1 MKNRTLHFACIS
13 VLFWMSHSSNAAP
26 PEINTNTIEK
36 SQSKPNSNVSVRV
49 KVLNQLLQEQWEYT
63 LKNSPETATVLGDLR
78 YNNRWTELSKNQIEK
93 DKKSTQNFLKRFEAI
108 DSTGFSVTDQLNKD
122 LMIYQLKE
130 TLKNYDLKLYEMPFN
145 QMWGLHLQFPGFISS
160 IPFDNA
166 KQYQDYIS
174 RLKQIP
180 LILDQGIQLAKQ
192 GQKDGL
198 MPPKYLIEKVAKQI
212 NSIAAPAGADSVFA
226 SPLKQFPKNI
236 SKAEQERLSREIL
249 QTIDQNVRPAYQKLG
264 TFIQKDYLPYGRQ
277 HEGIWSL
284 PNGDELYRFYVE
296 NNTTTSESPENIHQL
311 GLKEVARIEAEML
324 KIAKAQGFN
333 DLKSFQQ
340 SLKTNPAVFPKSRE
354 EILEIYRGYIAQ
366 MQPELPKLFGL
377 LPKNK
382 VEVLPV
388 EQYREKEAAGAEYH
402 QGTPDGSRPGQVYV
416 NTGDF
421 SERSKISMEATAY
434 HEAIPGHHMQ
444 IDIAQNLP
452 NLPMFRK
459 QPNHTAYIEGWALYA
474 EQLGKDVGFYKDPL
488 SDYGRLSSELFRACR
503 LVVDTGVHYKK
514 WTRQQMI
521 DFMRE
526 HSALDEPDIQAEA
539 DRYIA
544 IPAQALAY
552 KMGQLKILEL
562 RELAKQELGDRFDI
576 KAFHDMILN
585 EGKLPLNILNARIK
599 NWIKEQKAKE
609 KKKNQNLG
617 QVLVGPDLKT
627 NRKQNI
633 IIKNIFYFRTLKWKN
648 L

>member
-1 MKNRTLHFACIS
+1 MKNRTLHLACIS
-13 VLFWMSHSSNAAP
+13 VLFWMSHSSDAAT
-26 PEINTNTIEK
+26 PETNTNTIEK
-36 SQSKPNSNVSVRV
+36 SQSKQNSNVSVRV
-49 KVLNQLLQEQWEYT
+49 KALNQLLQEQWEYT
-63 LKNSPETATVLGDLR
+63 LKNNPETATVLGDLR

-93 DKKSTQNFLKRFEAI
+93 DKKSTQNFLNHFEAI
-108 DSTGFSVTDQLNKD
+108 DSTGFSATDQLNKD

-130 TLKNYDLKLYEMPFN
+130 TLKSYDLKLYEMPFN

-166 KQYQDYIS
+166 KQYQDYIA

-180 LILDQGIQLAKQ
+180 LILDQGTQLAKQ

-212 NSIAAPAGADSVFA
+212 NSIATPAGKGSVFA
-226 SPLKQFPKNI
+226 SPLKQFPNNI
-236 SKAEQERLSREIL
+236 SKPEQERLSREML
-249 QTIDQNVRPAYQKLG
+249 QAIDQNVRPAYQKLG
-264 TFIQKDYLPYGRQ
+264 AFIQKEYLPYGRQ

-324 KIAKAQGFN
+324 KIAKAQGFS

-526 HSALDEPDIQAEA
+526 HSALDEPDIQAET

-562 RELAKQELGDRFDI
+562 RELAKHELGDRFDI

-585 EGKLPLNILNARIK
+585 AGTLPLNILDARIK
-599 NWIKEQKAKE
+599 NWIKEKKAAA
-609 KKKNQNLG
+609 
-617 QVLVGPDLKT
+617 
-627 NRKQNI
+627 
-633 IIKNIFYFRTLKWKN
+633 
-648 L
+648 

>member
-13 VLFWMSHSSNAAP
+13 VLFCLSHSSNAAT

-36 SQSKPNSNVSVRV
+36 SQSKQKSDVSVRV
-49 KVLNQLLQEQWEYT
+49 KALNQLLQEQWEYT
-63 LKNSPETATVLGDLR
+63 LKNNPETATTLGDLR
-78 YNNRWTELSKNQIEK
+78 YNDRWTEFSKNQIEK
-93 DKKSTQNFLKRFEAI
+93 DKKTTQNFLKRFEAI
-108 DSTGFSVTDQLNKD
+108 DSTGFSATDQLNKD

-180 LILDQGIQLAKQ
+180 LILEQGIQLAKQ

-212 NSIAAPAGADSVFA
+212 TSIAMPAGKDSVFA

-249 QTIDQNVRPAYQKLG
+249 QAIDQNVRPAYQKLG

-526 HSALDEPDIQAEA
+526 HSALDEPDIQAET

-562 RELAKQELGDRFDI
+562 RELAKHELGDRFDI
-576 KAFHDMILN
+576 KAFHDMVLN
-585 EGKLPLNILNARIK
+585 AGTLPLNILDARIK
-599 NWIKEQKAKE
+599 NWIKEQKAAA
-609 KKKNQNLG
+609 
-617 QVLVGPDLKT
+617 
-627 NRKQNI
+627 
-633 IIKNIFYFRTLKWKN
+633 
-648 L
+648 

>member
-13 VLFWMSHSSNAAP
+13 VLFWMSHSSNAAT
-26 PEINTNTIEK
+26 PEININAIEK
-36 SQSKPNSNVSVRV
+36 SQSKQNSNVSVRV
-49 KVLNQLLQEQWEYT
+49 KALNQLLQEQWEYT
-63 LKNSPETATVLGDLR
+63 LKNNPETATVLGDLR

-93 DKKSTQNFLKRFEAI
+93 DKKSTQDFLKRFEVI
-108 DSTGFSVTDQLNKD
+108 DSTGFSATDKLNKD

-130 TLKNYDLKLYEMPFN
+130 SLKSYDLKLYEMPFN

-160 IPFDNA
+160 IPFNNA

-180 LILDQGIQLAKQ
+180 LILDQGTQLAKQ

-212 NSIAAPAGADSVFA
+212 NSIATPVGKDSVFA
-226 SPLKQFPKNI
+226 SPLKQFPNNI
-236 SKAEQERLSREIL
+236 SKAEQERLSREML
-249 QTIDQNVRPAYQKLG
+249 QAIDQYVRPAYQKLG

-296 NNTTTSESPENIHQL
+296 NNTTTLESPENIHQL

-324 KIAKAQGFN
+324 KIAKAQGFS

-354 EILEIYRGYIAQ
+354 EILEIYHGYIAQ

-388 EQYREKEAAGAEYH
+388 EEYREKEAAGAEYH

-521 DFMRE
+521 DFMRD

-562 RELAKQELGDRFDI
+562 RELAKHELGDRFDI

-585 EGKLPLNILNARIK
+585 AGTLPLNILDARIK
-599 NWIKEQKAKE
+599 NWIKEQKAAA
-609 KKKNQNLG
+609 
-617 QVLVGPDLKT
+617 
-627 NRKQNI
+627 
-633 IIKNIFYFRTLKWKN
+633 
-648 L
+648 

>member
-13 VLFWMSHSSNAAP
+13 ALFWMSHSADAAT

-36 SQSKPNSNVSVRV
+36 SQSKQNSDVSVRV
-49 KVLNQLLQEQWEYT
+49 KALNQLLQEQWEYT
-63 LKNSPETATVLGDLR
+63 LKNNPETATALGDLR
-78 YNNRWTELSKNQIEK
+78 YNDRWTEVSKNQIEK

-108 DSTGFSVTDQLNKD
+108 DSTGFSATDQLNKD

-145 QMWGLHLQFPGFISS
+145 QMWGLHLQFPGFISA
-160 IPFDNA
+160 IPFNNA
-166 KQYQDYIS
+166 KEYQDYIA

-198 MPPKYLIEKVAKQI
+198 MPPKYLLEKVVKQVD
-212 NSIAAPAGADSVFA
+212 SIATPAGKDSVFA
-226 SPLKQFPKNI
+226 SPLKQFPNNI

-249 QTIDQNVRPAYQKLG
+249 QAIDQNVRPAYQKLG
-264 TFIQKDYLPYGRQ
+264 AFIQKDYLPYGRQ

-284 PNGDELYRFYVE
+284 PKGDELYRFYVE
-296 NNTTTSESPENIHQL
+296 NNTTTSESPETIHQL

-526 HSALDEPDIQAEA
+526 HSALDEPDIQAET

-562 RELAKQELGDRFDI
+562 RELAKHELGDRFDI

-585 EGKLPLNILNARIK
+585 AGTLPLNILDARIK
-599 NWIKEQKAKE
+599 NWIKEQKAAA
-609 KKKNQNLG
+609 
-617 QVLVGPDLKT
+617 
-627 NRKQNI
+627 
-633 IIKNIFYFRTLKWKN
+633 
-648 L
+648 

>member
-1 MKNRTLHFACIS
+1 
-13 VLFWMSHSSNAAP
+13 WMSHSSNAAT

-36 SQSKPNSNVSVRV
+36 SQSKQKSDVSVRV
-49 KVLNQLLQEQWEYT
+49 KALNQLLQEQWEYT
-63 LKNSPETATVLGDLR
+63 LKNNPETATTLGDLR
-78 YNNRWTELSKNQIEK
+78 YNDRWTEFSKNQIEK
-93 DKKSTQNFLKRFEAI
+93 DKKTTQNFLKRFEAI
-108 DSTGFSVTDQLNKD
+108 DSTGFSATDQLNKD

-160 IPFDNA
+160 IPFNNA
-166 KQYQDYIS
+166 KQYQDYIA

-180 LILDQGIQLAKQ
+180 LILEQGIQLAKQ

-212 NSIAAPAGADSVFA
+212 NSIASPAGKDSVYA

-249 QTIDQNVRPAYQKLG
+249 QAIDQNVRPAYQKLG
-264 TFIQKDYLPYGRQ
+264 TFIQKDYLPHGRQ

-340 SLKTNPAVFPKSRE
+340 SLKTNPAVFAKSRE

-526 HSALDEPDIQAEA
+526 HSALDEPDIQAET

-562 RELAKQELGDRFDI
+562 RELAKHELGDRFDI
-576 KAFHDMILN
+576 KAFHDMVLN
-585 EGKLPLNILNARIK
+585 AGTLPLNILDARIK
-599 NWIKEQKAKE
+599 NWIKEQKAAA
-609 KKKNQNLG
+609 
-617 QVLVGPDLKT
+617 
-627 NRKQNI
+627 
-633 IIKNIFYFRTLKWKN
+633 
-648 L
+648 

>member
-78 YNNRWTELSKNQIEK
+78 YNDRWTELSKNQIEK
-93 DKKSTQNFLKRFEAI
+93 DKKTTQNFLKRFEAI
-108 DSTGFSVTDQLNKD
+108 DSTGFSATDQLNKD

-130 TLKNYDLKLYEMPFN
+130 TLKSYDLKLYEMPFN

-180 LILDQGIQLAKQ
+180 LILEQGIQLAKQ

-212 NSIAAPAGADSVFA
+212 NSITTPAGRDSVFA

-236 SKAEQERLSREIL
+236 SKAEQERLSREVL
-249 QTIDQNVRPAYQKLG
+249 QAIDQNVRPAYQKLG
-264 TFIQKDYLPYGRQ
+264 AFIQKDYLPYGRQ

-526 HSALDEPDIQAEA
+526 HSALDEPDIQAET

-562 RELAKQELGDRFDI
+562 RELAKQELGNRFDI

-585 EGKLPLNILNARIK
+585 AGTLPLNILDARIK
-599 NWIKEQKAKE
+599 NWIKEQKAAA
-609 KKKNQNLG
+609 
-617 QVLVGPDLKT
+617 
-627 NRKQNI
+627 
-633 IIKNIFYFRTLKWKN
+633 
-648 L
+648 

>member
-13 VLFWMSHSSNAAP
+13 VLFWMSHSSNATT
-26 PEINTNTIEK
+26 PEISTNTTEK
-36 SQSKPNSNVSVRV
+36 SQAKQNSNVSVRV
-49 KVLNQLLQEQWEYT
+49 KALNQLLQEQWEYT
-63 LKNSPETATVLGDLR
+63 LKNNPETATTLGDLR
-78 YNNRWTELSKNQIEK
+78 YNDRWTESSKNQIEK
-93 DKKSTQNFLKRFEAI
+93 DKKTTQNFLKRFEAI
-108 DSTGFSVTDQLNKD
+108 DSTGFSATDQLNKD

-130 TLKNYDLKLYEMPFN
+130 TLKSYDLKLYEMPFN

-160 IPFDNA
+160 IPFNNT
-166 KQYQDYIS
+166 KQYQDYIA

-180 LILDQGIQLAKQ
+180 IILDQGIQLAKQ

-212 NSIAAPAGADSVFA
+212 NSIATPAGKDSVFA
-226 SPLKQFPKNI
+226 SPLKQFPNNI

-249 QTIDQNVRPAYQKLG
+249 QAIDQNVRPAYQKLG
-264 TFIQKDYLPYGRQ
+264 TFIQKDYLPHGRQ

-296 NNTTTSESPENIHQL
+296 NNTTTLESPENIHQL

-576 KAFHDMILN
+576 KAFHDMVLN
-585 EGKLPLNILNARIK
+585 AGTLPLNILDARIK
-599 NWIKEQKAKE
+599 NWIKEQKAAA
-609 KKKNQNLG
+609 
-617 QVLVGPDLKT
+617 
-627 NRKQNI
+627 
-633 IIKNIFYFRTLKWKN
+633 
-648 L
+648 

>member
-1 MKNRTLHFACIS
+1 
-13 VLFWMSHSSNAAP
+13 MSHSSDAAT

-36 SQSKPNSNVSVRV
+36 SQSKQKSDVSVRV

-78 YNNRWTELSKNQIEK
+78 YNDRWTEISKTQIEK
-93 DKKSTQNFLKRFEAI
+93 DKKTTQNFLKRFEAI
-108 DSTGFSVTDQLNKD
+108 DSTGFSATDQLNKD

-160 IPFDNA
+160 ITFDNV
-166 KQYQDYIS
+166 KQYQDYTA

-198 MPPKYLIEKVAKQI
+198 IPPKYLLEKVAKQI
-212 NSIAAPAGADSVFA
+212 DSIATPAGADSVFA
-226 SPLKQFPKNI
+226 SPLKQFPSNI

-249 QTIDQNVRPAYQKLG
+249 QAIDQNVRPAYQKLG

-296 NNTTTSESPENIHQL
+296 NNTTTSESPETIHQL

-576 KAFHDMILN
+576 KAFHDMVLN
-585 EGKLPLNILNARIK
+585 AGTLPLNILDARIK
-599 NWIKEQKAKE
+599 NWIKEQKAAA
-609 KKKNQNLG
+609 
-617 QVLVGPDLKT
+617 
-627 NRKQNI
+627 
-633 IIKNIFYFRTLKWKN
+633 
-648 L
+648 

>member
-1 MKNRTLHFACIS
+1 MKNRTLHYACIS
-13 VLFWMSHSSNAAP
+13 ILFWMSHSSHATP
-26 PEINTNTIEK
+26 PEINTNTTEK
-36 SQSKPNSNVSVRV
+36 SQAKPNSNVSVRV
-49 KVLNQLLQEQWEYT
+49 KALNQLLQEQWEYT
-63 LKNSPETATVLGDLR
+63 LKNNPETATTLGDLR
-78 YNNRWTELSKNQIEK
+78 YNNRWTEFSKNQIEK
-93 DKKSTQNFLKRFEAI
+93 DKKTTQNFLKRFEAI
-108 DSTGFSVTDQLNKD
+108 DSTGFSATDQLNKD

-130 TLKNYDLKLYEMPFN
+130 TLKSYDLKLYEMPFN

-166 KQYQDYIS
+166 KQYQDYIA

-198 MPPKYLIEKVAKQI
+198 IPPKYLLEKVAKQI
-212 NSIAAPAGADSVFA
+212 DSIATPAGKDSVFA

-249 QTIDQNVRPAYQKLG
+249 QAIDQNVRPAYQKLG

-296 NNTTTSESPENIHQL
+296 NNTTTSESPETIHQL

-526 HSALDEPDIQAEA
+526 HSALDEPDIQAET

-562 RELAKQELGDRFDI
+562 RELAKHELGDRFDI
-576 KAFHDMILN
+576 KAFHDMVLN
-585 EGKLPLNILNARIK
+585 AGTLPLNILDARIK
-599 NWIKEQKAKE
+599 NWIKEQKVAA
-609 KKKNQNLG
+609 
-617 QVLVGPDLKT
+617 
-627 NRKQNI
+627 
-633 IIKNIFYFRTLKWKN
+633 
-648 L
+648 

>member
-1 MKNRTLHFACIS
+1 MKA
-13 VLFWMSHSSNAAP
+13 
-26 PEINTNTIEK
+26 
-36 SQSKPNSNVSVRV
+36 
-49 KVLNQLLQEQWEYT
+49 LNQLLQEQWEYT
-63 LKNSPETATVLGDLR
+63 LKNNPETATALGDLR
-78 YNNRWTELSKNQIEK
+78 YNDRWTEISKNQIEK
-93 DKKSTQNFLKRFEAI
+93 DKKITQNFLNRFEAI
-108 DSTGFSVTDQLNKD
+108 DSTGFSATDQLNKD

-145 QMWGLHLQFPGFISS
+145 QMWGLHLQFPGFISA
-160 IPFDNA
+160 IPFNNA
-166 KQYQDYIS
+166 KQYQDYIA

-180 LILDQGIQLAKQ
+180 LILEQGIQLAKQ

-212 NSIAAPAGADSVFA
+212 TSIATPAGKDSVFA

-236 SKAEQERLSREIL
+236 SKAEQERLSREVL
-249 QTIDQNVRPAYQKLG
+249 QTIDQYVRPAYQKLG
-264 TFIQKDYLPYGRQ
+264 TFIQKDYLPHGRQ
-277 HEGIWSL
+277 YEGIWSL

-576 KAFHDMILN
+576 KAFHDMVLN
-585 EGKLPLNILNARIK
+585 AGTLPLNILDARIK
-599 NWIKEQKAKE
+599 NWIKEQKAAA
-609 KKKNQNLG
+609 
-617 QVLVGPDLKT
+617 
-627 NRKQNI
+627 
-633 IIKNIFYFRTLKWKN
+633 
-648 L
+648 

>member
-13 VLFWMSHSSNAAP
+13 VLFWMSHSSNATT
-26 PEINTNTIEK
+26 PEISTNTTEK
-36 SQSKPNSNVSVRV
+36 SQAKQNSNVSVRV
-49 KVLNQLLQEQWEYT
+49 KALNQLLQEQWEYT
-63 LKNSPETATVLGDLR
+63 LKNNPETATTLGDLR
-78 YNNRWTELSKNQIEK
+78 YNDRWTESSKNQIEK
-93 DKKSTQNFLKRFEAI
+93 DKKTTQNFLKRFEAI
-108 DSTGFSVTDQLNKD
+108 DSTGFSATDQLNKD

-130 TLKNYDLKLYEMPFN
+130 TLKSYDLKLYEMPFN

-160 IPFDNA
+160 IPFDNT
-166 KQYQDYIS
+166 KQYQDYIA

-212 NSIAAPAGADSVFA
+212 NSIAAPAGKDSVFA
-226 SPLKQFPKNI
+226 SPLKQFPNNI

-249 QTIDQNVRPAYQKLG
+249 QAIDQNVRPAYQKLG

-296 NNTTTSESPENIHQL
+296 NNTTTLESPENIHQL
-311 GLKEVARIEAEML
+311 GLKEVARIEAQML

-503 LVVDTGVHYKK
+503 LGVDTGVHYKK

-585 EGKLPLNILNARIK
+585 AGTLPLNILDARIK
-599 NWIKEQKAKE
+599 NWIKEQKAAA
-609 KKKNQNLG
+609 
-617 QVLVGPDLKT
+617 
-627 NRKQNI
+627 
-633 IIKNIFYFRTLKWKN
+633 
-648 L
+648 

>member
-13 VLFWMSHSSNAAP
+13 VLFWMSHTSNATT
-26 PEINTNTIEK
+26 PEISTNTTEK
-36 SQSKPNSNVSVRV
+36 SQAKQNSNVSVRV
-49 KVLNQLLQEQWEYT
+49 KALNQLLQEQWEYT
-63 LKNSPETATVLGDLR
+63 LKNNPETATTLGDLR
-78 YNNRWTELSKNQIEK
+78 YNDRWTESSKNQIEK
-93 DKKSTQNFLKRFEAI
+93 DKKTTQNFLKRFEAI
-108 DSTGFSVTDQLNKD
+108 DSTGFSATDQLNKD

-130 TLKNYDLKLYEMPFN
+130 SLKSYDLKLYEMPFN

-166 KQYQDYIS
+166 KQYQDYIA

-212 NSIAAPAGADSVFA
+212 NSIAAPAGKDSVFA
-226 SPLKQFPKNI
+226 SPLKQFPNNI
-236 SKAEQERLSREIL
+236 SKAEQERLSREVL
-249 QTIDQNVRPAYQKLG
+249 QAIDQNVRPAYQKLG
-264 TFIQKDYLPYGRQ
+264 AFIQKDYLPHGRQ

-296 NNTTTSESPENIHQL
+296 NNTTTLESPENIHQL

-562 RELAKQELGDRFDI
+562 RELAKHELGDRFDI

-585 EGKLPLNILNARIK
+585 AGTLPLNILDARIK
-599 NWIKEQKAKE
+599 NWIKEQKAAA
-609 KKKNQNLG
+609 
-617 QVLVGPDLKT
+617 
-627 NRKQNI
+627 
-633 IIKNIFYFRTLKWKN
+633 
-648 L
+648 

>member
-1 MKNRTLHFACIS
+1 MKNKTLHYACIS
-13 VLFWMSHSSNAAP
+13 VLFWMSYSSNATP
-26 PEINTNTIEK
+26 PEINTNTTEK
-36 SQSKPNSNVSVRV
+36 SQAKQNSDVSVRV
-49 KVLNQLLQEQWEYT
+49 KALNQLLQEQWEYT
-63 LKNSPETATVLGDLR
+63 LKNNPETATTLGDLR
-78 YNNRWTELSKNQIEK
+78 YNDRWTEFSKNQIEK
-93 DKKSTQNFLKRFEAI
+93 DKKTTQNFLKRLEAI
-108 DSTGFSVTDQLNKD
+108 DSTGFSATVQLNKD

-130 TLKNYDLKLYEMPFN
+130 TLKSYDLKLYEMPFN

-160 IPFDNA
+160 IPFNNA
-166 KQYQDYIS
+166 KQYQDYIA

-198 MPPKYLIEKVAKQI
+198 IPPKYLLEKVAKQVD
-212 NSIAAPAGADSVFA
+212 SIAVPAEKDSVFA
-226 SPLKQFPKNI
+226 SPLKQFPNNI

-249 QTIDQNVRPAYQKLG
+249 QAIDQNVRPAYQKLG

-296 NNTTTSESPENIHQL
+296 NNTTTSESPETIHQL

-526 HSALDEPDIQAEA
+526 HSALDEPDIQAET

-562 RELAKQELGDRFDI
+562 RELAKQELGDHFDI

-585 EGKLPLNILNARIK
+585 AGTLPLNILDARIK
-599 NWIKEQKAKE
+599 NWIKEQKAA
-609 KKKNQNLG
+609 
-617 QVLVGPDLKT
+617 T
-627 NRKQNI
+627 
-633 IIKNIFYFRTLKWKN
+633 
-648 L
+648 

>member
-13 VLFWMSHSSNAAP
+13 VLFWMSHSSGAAN

-36 SQSKPNSNVSVRV
+36 SQSKQKSDISVRV
-49 KVLNQLLQEQWEYT
+49 KALNQLLQEQWEYT
-63 LKNSPETATVLGDLR
+63 LKNNPEIATTLGDLR
-78 YNNRWTELSKNQIEK
+78 YNNRWTEFSKNQIEK
-93 DKKSTQNFLKRFEAI
+93 DKKITQNFLKRFEAI
-108 DSTGFSVTDQLNKD
+108 DSTGFSATDQLNKD

-130 TLKNYDLKLYEMPFN
+130 SLKYYDLKLYEMPFN

-180 LILDQGIQLAKQ
+180 LILEQGIQLAKQ

-212 NSIAAPAGADSVFA
+212 DSIATPAGKDSVFA

-236 SKAEQERLSREIL
+236 SKAEQERLSREVL
-249 QTIDQNVRPAYQKLG
+249 QAIDQNVRPAYQKLG

-296 NNTTTSESPENIHQL
+296 NNTTTSESPETIHQL

-526 HSALDEPDIQAEA
+526 HSALDEPDIQAET

-562 RELAKQELGDRFDI
+562 RELAKHELGDRFDI
-576 KAFHDMILN
+576 KAFHDMVLN
-585 EGKLPLNILNARIK
+585 AGTLPLNILDARIK
-599 NWIKEQKAKE
+599 NWIKEQKAAA
-609 KKKNQNLG
+609 
-617 QVLVGPDLKT
+617 
-627 NRKQNI
+627 
-633 IIKNIFYFRTLKWKN
+633 
-648 L
+648 

>member
-13 VLFWMSHSSNAAP
+13 VLFWISHSSGAATL
-26 PEINTNTIEK
+26 EINTNTVEK
-36 SQSKPNSNVSVRV
+36 SQSKQNSDVSVRV
-49 KVLNQLLQEQWEYT
+49 KTLNQLLQEQWEYT
-63 LKNSPETATVLGDLR
+63 LKNNPEIATTLGDLR
-78 YNNRWTELSKNQIEK
+78 YNHRWTEVSKNQIEK

-108 DSTGFSVTDQLNKD
+108 DSTGFSATDQLNKD

-160 IPFDNA
+160 IPFNNV
-166 KQYQDYIS
+166 KQYQDYIA

-198 MPPKYLIEKVAKQI
+198 MPPKYLIEKMAKQI
-212 NSIAAPAGADSVFA
+212 DSIATPAGKDSVFA

-236 SKAEQERLSREIL
+236 SKTEQERLSREIL
-249 QTIDQNVRPAYQKLG
+249 QAIDQNVRPAYQKLG
-264 TFIQKDYLPYGRQ
+264 TFIKKDYLPYGRQ

-296 NNTTTSESPENIHQL
+296 NNTTTSESPETIHQL

-333 DLKSFQQ
+333 NLKSFQQ
-340 SLKTNPAVFPKSRE
+340 SLKTNSAVFPKSRK

-526 HSALDEPDIQAEA
+526 HSALDEPDIQAET

-585 EGKLPLNILNARIK
+585 AGTLPLNILDARIK
-599 NWIKEQKAKE
+599 NWIKEQKVAA
-609 KKKNQNLG
+609 
-617 QVLVGPDLKT
+617 
-627 NRKQNI
+627 
-633 IIKNIFYFRTLKWKN
+633 
-648 L
+648 

>member
-13 VLFWMSHSSNAAP
+13 VLFWMSHSSNAATS
-26 PEINTNTIEK
+26 EINTNTIEK
-36 SQSKPNSNVSVRV
+36 SQSKPNSHVSVRV
-49 KVLNQLLQEQWEYT
+49 KALNQLLQEQWEYT
-63 LKNSPETATVLGDLR
+63 LKNNPETATTLGDLR
-78 YNNRWTELSKNQIEK
+78 YNDRWTESSKNQIEK
-93 DKKSTQNFLKRFEAI
+93 DKKTTQNFLKRFEAI
-108 DSTGFSVTDQLNKD
+108 DSTGFSATDQLNKD

-160 IPFDNA
+160 IPFNNT
-166 KQYQDYIS
+166 KQYQDYIA

-212 NSIAAPAGADSVFA
+212 DSIAVPAGKDSVFA
-226 SPLKQFPKNI
+226 SPLKQFPNNI

-249 QTIDQNVRPAYQKLG
+249 QAIDQNVRPAYQKLG
-264 TFIQKDYLPYGRQ
+264 TFIQKDYLPHGRQ

-296 NNTTTSESPENIHQL
+296 NNTTTLESPENIHQL

-388 EQYREKEAAGAEYH
+388 ELYREKEAAGAEYH

-562 RELAKQELGDRFDI
+562 RELAKHELGDRFDI
-576 KAFHDMILN
+576 KVFHDMILN
-585 EGKLPLNILNARIK
+585 AGTLPLNILDARIK
-599 NWIKEQKAKE
+599 NWIKEQKAAA
-609 KKKNQNLG
+609 
-617 QVLVGPDLKT
+617 
-627 NRKQNI
+627 
-633 IIKNIFYFRTLKWKN
+633 
-648 L
+648 

>member
-13 VLFWMSHSSNAAP
+13 ILFWMSHSSNATT
-26 PEINTNTIEK
+26 PEISTNTTEK
-36 SQSKPNSNVSVRV
+36 SQAKQNSNVSVRV
-49 KVLNQLLQEQWEYT
+49 KALNQLLQEQWEYT
-63 LKNSPETATVLGDLR
+63 LKNNPETATTLGDLR
-78 YNNRWTELSKNQIEK
+78 YNDRWTESSKNQIEK
-93 DKKSTQNFLKRFEAI
+93 DKKTTQNFLKRFEAI
-108 DSTGFSVTDQLNKD
+108 DSTGFSATDQLNKD

-130 TLKNYDLKLYEMPFN
+130 TLKSYDLKLYEMPFN

-166 KQYQDYIS
+166 KQYQDYIA

-180 LILDQGIQLAKQ
+180 IILDQGIQLAKQ

-212 NSIAAPAGADSVFA
+212 NSIATPAGKDSVFA
-226 SPLKQFPKNI
+226 SPLKQFPNSI

-249 QTIDQNVRPAYQKLG
+249 QAIDQNVRPAYQKLG
-264 TFIQKDYLPYGRQ
+264 AFIQKDYLPHGRQ

-296 NNTTTSESPENIHQL
+296 NNTTTLESPENIHQL

-340 SLKTNPAVFPKSRE
+340 SLKTNPTVFPKSRE

-576 KAFHDMILN
+576 KAFHDMVLN
-585 EGKLPLNILNARIK
+585 AGTLPLNILDARIK
-599 NWIKEQKAKE
+599 NWIKEQKAS
-609 KKKNQNLG
+609 
-617 QVLVGPDLKT
+617 V
-627 NRKQNI
+627 
-633 IIKNIFYFRTLKWKN
+633 
-648 L
+648 

>member
-1 MKNRTLHFACIS
+1 
-13 VLFWMSHSSNAAP
+13 
-26 PEINTNTIEK
+26 
-36 SQSKPNSNVSVRV
+36 
-49 KVLNQLLQEQWEYT
+49 EYT
-63 LKNSPETATVLGDLR
+63 LKNNPETATTLGDLR
-78 YNNRWTELSKNQIEK
+78 YNDRWTEFSKNQIEK
-93 DKKSTQNFLKRFEAI
+93 DKKTTQNFLKRFEAI
-108 DSTGFSVTDQLNKD
+108 DSTGFSATDQLNKD

-180 LILDQGIQLAKQ
+180 LILEQGIQLAKQ

-212 NSIAAPAGADSVFA
+212 TSIAMPAGKDSVFA

-249 QTIDQNVRPAYQKLG
+249 QAIDQNVRPAYQKLG

-526 HSALDEPDIQAEA
+526 HSALDEPDIQAET

-562 RELAKQELGDRFDI
+562 RELAKHELGDRFDI
-576 KAFHDMILN
+576 KAFHDMVLN
-585 EGKLPLNILNARIK
+585 AGTLPLNILDARIK
-599 NWIKEQKAKE
+599 NWIKEQKAAA
-609 KKKNQNLG
+609 
-617 QVLVGPDLKT
+617 
-627 NRKQNI
+627 
-633 IIKNIFYFRTLKWKN
+633 
-648 L
+648 

>member
-13 VLFWMSHSSNAAP
+13 VLFWMSHSSNATT
-26 PEINTNTIEK
+26 PEISTNTTEK
-36 SQSKPNSNVSVRV
+36 SQAKQNSNVSVRV
-49 KVLNQLLQEQWEYT
+49 KALNQLLQEQWEYT
-63 LKNSPETATVLGDLR
+63 LKNNPETATTLGDLR
-78 YNNRWTELSKNQIEK
+78 YNDRWTESSKNQIEK
-93 DKKSTQNFLKRFEAI
+93 DKKTTQNFLKRFEAI
-108 DSTGFSVTDQLNKD
+108 DSTGFSATDQLNKD

-130 TLKNYDLKLYEMPFN
+130 TLKSYDLKLYEMPFN

-160 IPFDNA
+160 IPFDNT
-166 KQYQDYIS
+166 KQYQDYIA

-212 NSIAAPAGADSVFA
+212 NSIATPAGKDSVFA
-226 SPLKQFPKNI
+226 SPLKQFPNNI

-249 QTIDQNVRPAYQKLG
+249 QAIDQNVRPAYQKLG
-264 TFIQKDYLPYGRQ
+264 TFIQKDYLPHGRQ

-296 NNTTTSESPENIHQL
+296 NNTTTLESPENIHQL

-585 EGKLPLNILNARIK
+585 AGTLPLNILDARIK
-599 NWIKEQKAKE
+599 NWIKEQKAAA
-609 KKKNQNLG
+609 
-617 QVLVGPDLKT
+617 
-627 NRKQNI
+627 
-633 IIKNIFYFRTLKWKN
+633 
-648 L
+648 

>member
-13 VLFWMSHSSNAAP
+13 VLFWMSHSSGAAN

-36 SQSKPNSNVSVRV
+36 SQSKQKSDISVRV
-49 KVLNQLLQEQWEYT
+49 KALNQLLQEQWEYT
-63 LKNSPETATVLGDLR
+63 LKNNPEIATTLGDLR
-78 YNNRWTELSKNQIEK
+78 YNNRWTEFSKTQIEK
-93 DKKSTQNFLKRFEAI
+93 DKKTTQNFLKRFEAI
-108 DSTGFSVTDQLNKD
+108 DSTGFSATDQLNKD

-130 TLKNYDLKLYEMPFN
+130 SLKYYDLKLYEMPFN

-160 IPFDNA
+160 IPFNNA
-166 KQYQDYIS
+166 KQYQDYTA

-212 NSIAAPAGADSVFA
+212 TSIATPAGKDSVFA

-264 TFIQKDYLPYGRQ
+264 AFIQKDYLPYGRQ

-526 HSALDEPDIQAEA
+526 HSALDEPDIQAET

-562 RELAKQELGDRFDI
+562 RELAKHELGDRFDI
-576 KAFHDMILN
+576 KAFHDMVLN
-585 EGKLPLNILNARIK
+585 AGTLPLNILDARIK
-599 NWIKEQKAKE
+599 NWIKEQKAAA
-609 KKKNQNLG
+609 
-617 QVLVGPDLKT
+617 
-627 NRKQNI
+627 
-633 IIKNIFYFRTLKWKN
+633 
-648 L
+648 

>member
-13 VLFWMSHSSNAAP
+13 VLFWMSHSSNATP
-26 PEINTNTIEK
+26 PEISTNTTEK
-36 SQSKPNSNVSVRV
+36 SQAKQNSNVSVRV
-49 KVLNQLLQEQWEYT
+49 KALNQLLQEQWEYT
-63 LKNSPETATVLGDLR
+63 LKNNPETATTLGDLR
-78 YNNRWTELSKNQIEK
+78 YNDRWTESSKSQIEK
-93 DKKSTQNFLKRFEAI
+93 DKKTTQNFLKRFEAI
-108 DSTGFSVTDQLNKD
+108 DSTGFSATDQLNKD

-130 TLKNYDLKLYEMPFN
+130 TLKSYDLKLYEMPFN

-160 IPFDNA
+160 IPFDNV
-166 KQYQDYIS
+166 KQYQDYIA

-212 NSIAAPAGADSVFA
+212 NSIAAPAGKDSVFA
-226 SPLKQFPKNI
+226 SPLKQFPNNI

-249 QTIDQNVRPAYQKLG
+249 QAIDQNVRPAYQKLG

-296 NNTTTSESPENIHQL
+296 NNTTTSESPETIHQL

-585 EGKLPLNILNARIK
+585 AGTLPLNILDARIK
-599 NWIKEQKAKE
+599 NWIKEQKAAA
-609 KKKNQNLG
+609 
-617 QVLVGPDLKT
+617 
-627 NRKQNI
+627 
-633 IIKNIFYFRTLKWKN
+633 
-648 L
+648 

>member
-1 MKNRTLHFACIS
+1 M
-13 VLFWMSHSSNAAP
+13 
-26 PEINTNTIEK
+26 
-36 SQSKPNSNVSVRV
+36 
-49 KVLNQLLQEQWEYT
+49 
-63 LKNSPETATVLGDLR
+63 
-78 YNNRWTELSKNQIEK
+78 
-93 DKKSTQNFLKRFEAI
+93 
-108 DSTGFSVTDQLNKD
+108 
-122 LMIYQLKE
+122 KE

-160 IPFDNA
+160 IPFNNA
-166 KQYQDYIS
+166 KQYQDYIA

-212 NSIAAPAGADSVFA
+212 DSIATPAGKDSVFA

-236 SKAEQERLSREIL
+236 SKAEQERLSREVL
-249 QTIDQNVRPAYQKLG
+249 QAIDQNVRPAYQKLG

-452 NLPMFRK
+452 SLPMFRK

-526 HSALDEPDIQAEA
+526 HSALDEPDIQAET

-562 RELAKQELGDRFDI
+562 RELAKHELGDRFDI
-576 KAFHDMILN
+576 KAFHDMVLN
-585 EGKLPLNILNARIK
+585 AGTLPLNILDARIK
-599 NWIKEQKAKE
+599 NWIKEQKAAA
-609 KKKNQNLG
+609 
-617 QVLVGPDLKT
+617 
-627 NRKQNI
+627 
-633 IIKNIFYFRTLKWKN
+633 
-648 L
+648 

>member
-1 MKNRTLHFACIS
+1 MCNKA
-13 VLFWMSHSSNAAP
+13 
-26 PEINTNTIEK
+26 
-36 SQSKPNSNVSVRV
+36 
-49 KVLNQLLQEQWEYT
+49 QEQWEYT
-63 LKNSPETATVLGDLR
+63 LKNNPETATALGDLR
-78 YNNRWTELSKNQIEK
+78 YNDRWTEISKNQIEK
-93 DKKSTQNFLKRFEAI
+93 DKKTTQNFLKRFEAI
-108 DSTGFSVTDQLNKD
+108 DSTGFSATDQLNKD

-160 IPFDNA
+160 IPFNNA

-212 NSIAAPAGADSVFA
+212 DSIATPAGADSVFA

-236 SKAEQERLSREIL
+236 SKAEQERLSREVL
-249 QTIDQNVRPAYQKLG
+249 QTINQYVRPAYQKLG
-264 TFIQKDYLPYGRQ
+264 TFIQKDYLPHGRQ

-474 EQLGKDVGFYKDPL
+474 EQLGKDIGFYKDPL

-585 EGKLPLNILNARIK
+585 AGTLPLNILDARIK
-599 NWIKEQKAKE
+599 NWIKEQKAAA
-609 KKKNQNLG
+609 
-617 QVLVGPDLKT
+617 
-627 NRKQNI
+627 
-633 IIKNIFYFRTLKWKN
+633 
-648 L
+648 

>member
-1 MKNRTLHFACIS
+1 MKNKTLHYACIS
-13 VLFWMSHSSNAAP
+13 VLFWMSHSSNATP
-26 PEINTNTIEK
+26 PEINTNTTEK
-36 SQSKPNSNVSVRV
+36 SQSKQNSDVSVRV
-49 KVLNQLLQEQWEYT
+49 KALNQLLQEQWEYT
-63 LKNSPETATVLGDLR
+63 LKNNPETATTLGDLR
-78 YNNRWTELSKNQIEK
+78 YNDRWTEVSKTQIEK

-108 DSTGFSVTDQLNKD
+108 DSTGFSATDQLNKD

-130 TLKNYDLKLYEMPFN
+130 TLKSYDLKLYEMPFN

-166 KQYQDYIS
+166 KQYQDYIA

-198 MPPKYLIEKVAKQI
+198 IPPKYLLEKVAKQI
-212 NSIAAPAGADSVFA
+212 DSIATPAGKDSVFA

-249 QTIDQNVRPAYQKLG
+249 QAIDQNVRPAYQKLG

-366 MQPELPKLFGL
+366 MQSELPKLFGL

-514 WTRQQMI
+514 WTRQQII

-526 HSALDEPDIQAEA
+526 HSALDEPDIQAET

-562 RELAKQELGDRFDI
+562 RELAKQELGERFDI

-585 EGKLPLNILNARIK
+585 AGTLPLNILDARIK
-599 NWIKEQKAKE
+599 NWIKEQKAAA
-609 KKKNQNLG
+609 
-617 QVLVGPDLKT
+617 
-627 NRKQNI
+627 
-633 IIKNIFYFRTLKWKN
+633 
-648 L
+648 

>member
-1 MKNRTLHFACIS
+1 
-13 VLFWMSHSSNAAP
+13 
-26 PEINTNTIEK
+26 EINTNTIEK
-36 SQSKPNSNVSVRV
+36 SQSKQKSDVSIRV
-49 KVLNQLLQEQWEYT
+49 KALNQLLQEQWEYT

-78 YNNRWTELSKNQIEK
+78 YNDRWTEFSKTQIEK
-93 DKKSTQNFLKRFEAI
+93 DKKTTQNFLKRFEAI
-108 DSTGFSVTDQLNKD
+108 DSTGFSATDQLNKD

-180 LILDQGIQLAKQ
+180 LILEQGIQLAKQ

-212 NSIAAPAGADSVFA
+212 NGIATPAGKDSVFA

-249 QTIDQNVRPAYQKLG
+249 QAIDQNVRPAYQKLG

-296 NNTTTSESPENIHQL
+296 NNTTTSESPETIHQL

-324 KIAKAQGFN
+324 KIAKAQDFN

-474 EQLGKDVGFYKDPL
+474 EQLGKDVGFYKDQL

-585 EGKLPLNILNARIK
+585 AGTLPLNILDVRIK
-599 NWIKEQKAKE
+599 NWIKEQKAAA
-609 KKKNQNLG
+609 
-617 QVLVGPDLKT
+617 
-627 NRKQNI
+627 
-633 IIKNIFYFRTLKWKN
+633 
-648 L
+648 

>member
-1 MKNRTLHFACIS
+1 MKNKTLHLACIS
-13 VLFWMSHSSNAAP
+13 VLVWMSHSSNATP
-26 PEINTNTIEK
+26 PEINTNTTEK
-36 SQSKPNSNVSVRV
+36 SQAKQNSDVSVRV
-49 KVLNQLLQEQWEYT
+49 KALNQLLQEQWEYT

-78 YNNRWTELSKNQIEK
+78 YNNRWTEISKTQIEK
-93 DKKSTQNFLKRFEAI
+93 DKKTTQNFLKRFEAI
-108 DSTGFSVTDQLNKD
+108 DSTGFSATDQLNKD

-130 TLKNYDLKLYEMPFN
+130 TLKNYELKLYEMPFN

-180 LILDQGIQLAKQ
+180 LILEQNIQLAKQ

-212 NSIAAPAGADSVFA
+212 TSIATPAGKDSVFA

-264 TFIQKDYLPYGRQ
+264 AFIQKDYLPYGRQ

-340 SLKTNPAVFPKSRE
+340 SLKTNLAVFPKSRE

-526 HSALDEPDIQAEA
+526 HSALDEPDIQAET

-562 RELAKQELGDRFDI
+562 RELAKHELGDRFDI
-576 KAFHDMILN
+576 KAFHDMVLN
-585 EGKLPLNILNARIK
+585 AGTLPLNILDARIK
-599 NWIKEQKAKE
+599 NWIKEQKAAA
-609 KKKNQNLG
+609 
-617 QVLVGPDLKT
+617 
-627 NRKQNI
+627 
-633 IIKNIFYFRTLKWKN
+633 
-648 L
+648 

>member
-1 MKNRTLHFACIS
+1 MHFKSLCNKA
-13 VLFWMSHSSNAAP
+13 
-26 PEINTNTIEK
+26 EINTNTIEK
-36 SQSKPNSNVSVRV
+36 SQSKQKSDVSVRV
-49 KVLNQLLQEQWEYT
+49 KALNQLLQEQWEYT
-63 LKNSPETATVLGDLR
+63 LKNNPETATTLGDLR
-78 YNNRWTELSKNQIEK
+78 YNDRWTEFSKNQIEK
-93 DKKSTQNFLKRFEAI
+93 DKKTTQNFLKRFEAI
-108 DSTGFSVTDQLNKD
+108 DSTGFSATDQLNKD

-180 LILDQGIQLAKQ
+180 LILEQGIQLAKQ

-212 NSIAAPAGADSVFA
+212 TSIAMPAGKDSVFA

-249 QTIDQNVRPAYQKLG
+249 QAIDQNVRPAYQKLG

-526 HSALDEPDIQAEA
+526 HSALDEPDIQAET

-562 RELAKQELGDRFDI
+562 RELAKHELGDRFDI
-576 KAFHDMILN
+576 KAFHDMVLN
-585 EGKLPLNILNARIK
+585 AGTLPLNILDARIK
-599 NWIKEQKAKE
+599 NWIKEQKAAA
-609 KKKNQNLG
+609 
-617 QVLVGPDLKT
+617 
-627 NRKQNI
+627 
-633 IIKNIFYFRTLKWKN
+633 
-648 L
+648 

>member
-1 MKNRTLHFACIS
+1 MKNRTLHFVCIS
-13 VLFWMSHSSNAAP
+13 VLFWMSHSSNATT
-26 PEINTNTIEK
+26 PEISTNTTEK
-36 SQSKPNSNVSVRV
+36 SQAKQNSNVSVRV
-49 KVLNQLLQEQWEYT
+49 KALNQLLQEQWEYT
-63 LKNSPETATVLGDLR
+63 LKNNPETATTLGDLR
-78 YNNRWTELSKNQIEK
+78 YNDRWTESSKNQIEK
-93 DKKSTQNFLKRFEAI
+93 DKKTTQNFLKRFEAI
-108 DSTGFSVTDQLNKD
+108 DSTGFSATDQLNKD

-160 IPFDNA
+160 IPFDNT
-166 KQYQDYIS
+166 KQYQDYIA

-180 LILDQGIQLAKQ
+180 IILDQGIQLAKK

-212 NSIAAPAGADSVFA
+212 NSIATPAGKDSVFA
-226 SPLKQFPKNI
+226 SPLKQFPNNI

-249 QTIDQNVRPAYQKLG
+249 QAIDQNVRPAYQKLG

-284 PNGDELYRFYVE
+284 PNGDELYRYYVE
-296 NNTTTSESPENIHQL
+296 NNTTTLESPENIHQL

-402 QGTPDGSRPGQVYV
+402 QGTPDGTRPGQVYV

-562 RELAKQELGDRFDI
+562 RELAKHELGDRFDI

-585 EGKLPLNILNARIK
+585 AGTLPLNILDARIK
-599 NWIKEQKAKE
+599 NWIKEQKAAA
-609 KKKNQNLG
+609 
-617 QVLVGPDLKT
+617 
-627 NRKQNI
+627 
-633 IIKNIFYFRTLKWKN
+633 
-648 L
+648 

>member
-1 MKNRTLHFACIS
+1 MKNRTLQLACIS
-13 VLFWMSHSSNAAP
+13 VLFWMSHSSNATT
-26 PEINTNTIEK
+26 PEINTNSIEK
-36 SQSKPNSNVSVRV
+36 SQSKQNSNVSVRV
-49 KVLNQLLQEQWEYT
+49 KALNQLLQEQWEYT

-78 YNNRWTELSKNQIEK
+78 YNDRWTELSKNQIEK
-93 DKKSTQNFLKRFEAI
+93 DKKTTQNFLKRFEAI
-108 DSTGFSVTDQLNKD
+108 DSIGFSATDQLNKD

-160 IPFDNA
+160 IPFDNT

-212 NSIAAPAGADSVFA
+212 NSIAVPAGADNVFA

-236 SKAEQERLSREIL
+236 SKAEQERLSREVL
-249 QTIDQNVRPAYQKLG
+249 QAIDQNVRPAYQKLG
-264 TFIQKDYLPYGRQ
+264 AFIQKDYLPYGRQ

-388 EQYREKEAAGAEYH
+388 EQYREKEAASAEYH

-576 KAFHDMILN
+576 KAFHDMVLN
-585 EGKLPLNILNARIK
+585 AGTLPLNILDARIK
-599 NWIKEQKAKE
+599 NWIKEQKAAA
-609 KKKNQNLG
+609 
-617 QVLVGPDLKT
+617 
-627 NRKQNI
+627 
-633 IIKNIFYFRTLKWKN
+633 
-648 L
+648 

>member
-13 VLFWMSHSSNAAP
+13 VLFWMSYSSGAAT
-26 PEINTNTIEK
+26 PEINTNTVEK
-36 SQSKPNSNVSVRV
+36 SQSKQNSDVSVRV
-49 KVLNQLLQEQWEYT
+49 KALNQLLQEQWEYT
-63 LKNSPETATVLGDLR
+63 LKNNPEIATTLGDLR
-78 YNNRWTELSKNQIEK
+78 YNKQWTELSKNQIEK
-93 DKKSTQNFLKRFEAI
+93 DKKTTQNFLKRFEAI
-108 DSTGFSVTDQLNKD
+108 DSTGFSATDQLNKD

-160 IPFDNA
+160 IPFNNV
-166 KQYQDYIS
+166 KQYQDYIA

-198 MPPKYLIEKVAKQI
+198 MPPKYLIEKMAKQI
-212 NSIAAPAGADSVFA
+212 DSIATPAGKDSVFA
-226 SPLKQFPKNI
+226 SPLKQFPNNI
-236 SKAEQERLSREIL
+236 PKAEQERLSREIL
-249 QTIDQNVRPAYQKLG
+249 QAIDQNVRPAYQKLG

-526 HSALDEPDIQAEA
+526 HSALDEPDIQAET

-585 EGKLPLNILNARIK
+585 AGTLPLNILDARIK
-599 NWIKEQKAKE
+599 NWIKEQKAAA
-609 KKKNQNLG
+609 
-617 QVLVGPDLKT
+617 
-627 NRKQNI
+627 
-633 IIKNIFYFRTLKWKN
+633 
-648 L
+648 

>member
-13 VLFWMSHSSNAAP
+13 VLFWMSHSSNAAT
-26 PEINTNTIEK
+26 PEINTNSIEK
-36 SQSKPNSNVSVRV
+36 SQSKQKSDVSVWV
-49 KVLNQLLQEQWEYT
+49 KALNQLLQEQWEYT
-63 LKNSPETATVLGDLR
+63 LKNNPETATTLGDLR
-78 YNNRWTELSKNQIEK
+78 YNDRWTEFSKNQIEK
-93 DKKSTQNFLKRFEAI
+93 DKKTTQNFLKRFEAI
-108 DSTGFSVTDQLNKD
+108 DSTGFSATDQLNKD

-180 LILDQGIQLAKQ
+180 LILEQGIQLAKQ

-212 NSIAAPAGADSVFA
+212 DSIATPTGKDSVFA

-459 QPNHTAYIEGWALYA
+459 ATQPHCL
-474 EQLGKDVGFYKDPL
+474 
-488 SDYGRLSSELFRACR
+488 
-503 LVVDTGVHYKK
+503 H
-514 WTRQQMI
+514 
-521 DFMRE
+521 
-526 HSALDEPDIQAEA
+526 
-539 DRYIA
+539 
-544 IPAQALAY
+544 
-552 KMGQLKILEL
+552 
-562 RELAKQELGDRFDI
+562 
-576 KAFHDMILN
+576 
-585 EGKLPLNILNARIK
+585 
-599 NWIKEQKAKE
+599 
-609 KKKNQNLG
+609 
-617 QVLVGPDLKT
+617 
-627 NRKQNI
+627 
-633 IIKNIFYFRTLKWKN
+633 
-648 L
+648 

>member
-13 VLFWMSHSSNAAP
+13 VLFWMSHSSGAAN

-36 SQSKPNSNVSVRV
+36 SQSKQKSDISVRV
-49 KVLNQLLQEQWEYT
+49 KALNQLLQEQWEYT
-63 LKNSPETATVLGDLR
+63 LKNNPEIATTLGDLR
-78 YNNRWTELSKNQIEK
+78 YNNRWTEFSKTQIEK
-93 DKKSTQNFLKRFEAI
+93 DKKTTQNFLKRFEAI
-108 DSTGFSVTDQLNKD
+108 DSTGFSATDQLNKD

-130 TLKNYDLKLYEMPFN
+130 SLKYYDLKLYEMPFN

-180 LILDQGIQLAKQ
+180 LILEQGIQLAKQ

-212 NSIAAPAGADSVFA
+212 DSIATPAGKDSVFA
-226 SPLKQFPKNI
+226 SPLKQFPNNI
-236 SKAEQERLSREIL
+236 SKAEQERLSREVL
-249 QTIDQNVRPAYQKLG
+249 QTIDQYVRPAYQKLG
-264 TFIQKDYLPYGRQ
+264 TFIQKDYLPHGRQ

-459 QPNHTAYIEGWALYA
+459 QPNHPAYIEGWALYA

-526 HSALDEPDIQAEA
+526 HSALDEPDIQAET

-562 RELAKQELGDRFDI
+562 RELAKHELGDRFDI
-576 KAFHDMILN
+576 KAFHDMVLN
-585 EGKLPLNILNARIK
+585 AGTLPLNILDARIK
-599 NWIKEQKAKE
+599 NWIKEQKVAA
-609 KKKNQNLG
+609 
-617 QVLVGPDLKT
+617 
-627 NRKQNI
+627 
-633 IIKNIFYFRTLKWKN
+633 
-648 L
+648 

>member
-13 VLFWMSHSSNAAP
+13 VLFWMSHSSDAAN

-36 SQSKPNSNVSVRV
+36 SQSKQKSDISVRV
-49 KVLNQLLQEQWEYT
+49 KALNQLLQEQWEYT
-63 LKNSPETATVLGDLR
+63 LKNNPEIATTLGDLR
-78 YNNRWTELSKNQIEK
+78 YNNRWTEFSKTQIEK
-93 DKKSTQNFLKRFEAI
+93 DKKTTQNFLKRFEAI
-108 DSTGFSVTDQLNKD
+108 DSTGFSATDQLNKD

-130 TLKNYDLKLYEMPFN
+130 SLKYYDLKLYEMPFN

-180 LILDQGIQLAKQ
+180 LILEQGIQLAKQ

-212 NSIAAPAGADSVFA
+212 DSIATPAGKDSVFA
-226 SPLKQFPKNI
+226 SPLKQFPNNI
-236 SKAEQERLSREIL
+236 SKAEQERLSREVL
-249 QTIDQNVRPAYQKLG
+249 QVIDQNVRPAYQKLG

-284 PNGDELYRFYVE
+284 PNGEELYRFYVE
-296 NNTTTSESPENIHQL
+296 NNTTTSESPETIHQL

-526 HSALDEPDIQAEA
+526 HSALDEPDIQAET

-562 RELAKQELGDRFDI
+562 RELAKHELGDRFDI
-576 KAFHDMILN
+576 KAFHDMVLN
-585 EGKLPLNILNARIK
+585 AGTLPLNILDARIK
-599 NWIKEQKAKE
+599 NWIKEQKAAA
-609 KKKNQNLG
+609 
-617 QVLVGPDLKT
+617 
-627 NRKQNI
+627 
-633 IIKNIFYFRTLKWKN
+633 
-648 L
+648 

>member
-1 MKNRTLHFACIS
+1 
-13 VLFWMSHSSNAAP
+13 
-26 PEINTNTIEK
+26 
-36 SQSKPNSNVSVRV
+36 
-49 KVLNQLLQEQWEYT
+49 EQWEYT

-78 YNNRWTELSKNQIEK
+78 YNDRWTEISKTQIEK
-93 DKKSTQNFLKRFEAI
+93 DKKTTQNFLKRFEAI
-108 DSTGFSVTDQLNKD
+108 DSTGFSATDQLNKD

-160 IPFDNA
+160 ITFDNV
-166 KQYQDYIS
+166 KQYQDYTA

-198 MPPKYLIEKVAKQI
+198 IPPKYLLEKVAKQI
-212 NSIAAPAGADSVFA
+212 DSIATPAGADSVFA
-226 SPLKQFPKNI
+226 SPLKQFPSNI

-249 QTIDQNVRPAYQKLG
+249 QAIDQNVRPAYQKLG

-296 NNTTTSESPENIHQL
+296 NNTTTSESPETIHQL

-576 KAFHDMILN
+576 KAFHDMVLN
-585 EGKLPLNILNARIK
+585 AGTLPLNILDARIK
-599 NWIKEQKAKE
+599 NWIKEQKAAA
-609 KKKNQNLG
+609 
-617 QVLVGPDLKT
+617 
-627 NRKQNI
+627 
-633 IIKNIFYFRTLKWKN
+633 
-648 L
+648 

>member
-1 MKNRTLHFACIS
+1 
-13 VLFWMSHSSNAAP
+13 MSHSSHAAT

-36 SQSKPNSNVSVRV
+36 SQSKQKSDVSIRV
-49 KVLNQLLQEQWEYT
+49 KALNQLLQEQWEYT
-63 LKNSPETATVLGDLR
+63 LKNNPETATALGDLR
-78 YNNRWTELSKNQIEK
+78 YNDRWTEISKNQIEK
-93 DKKSTQNFLKRFEAI
+93 DKKTTQNFLKRFEVI
-108 DSTGFSVTDQLNKD
+108 DSTGFSATDQLNKD

-160 IPFDNA
+160 IPFNNA
-166 KQYQDYIS
+166 KQYQDYIA

-180 LILDQGIQLAKQ
+180 LILEQGIQLAKQ

-212 NSIAAPAGADSVFA
+212 NSIAAPAGKDSVFA
-226 SPLKQFPKNI
+226 SPLKQFPNNI

-249 QTIDQNVRPAYQKLG
+249 QAIDQNVRPAYQKLG

-562 RELAKQELGDRFDI
+562 RELAKQELGERFDI
-576 KAFHDMILN
+576 KAFHDMVLN
-585 EGKLPLNILNARIK
+585 AGTLPLNILDARIK
-599 NWIKEQKAKE
+599 NWIKEQKAAA
-609 KKKNQNLG
+609 
-617 QVLVGPDLKT
+617 
-627 NRKQNI
+627 
-633 IIKNIFYFRTLKWKN
+633 
-648 L
+648 

>member
-1 MKNRTLHFACIS
+1 MKN
-13 VLFWMSHSSNAAP
+13 N
-26 PEINTNTIEK
+26 
-36 SQSKPNSNVSVRV
+36 
-49 KVLNQLLQEQWEYT
+49 
-63 LKNSPETATVLGDLR
+63 PETATALGDLR
-78 YNNRWTELSKNQIEK
+78 YNDRWTEISKNQIEK
-93 DKKSTQNFLKRFEAI
+93 DKKITQNFLNRFEAI
-108 DSTGFSVTDQLNKD
+108 DSTGFSATDQLNKD

-145 QMWGLHLQFPGFISS
+145 QMWGLHLQFPGFISA
-160 IPFDNA
+160 IPFNNA
-166 KQYQDYIS
+166 KQYQDYIA

-180 LILDQGIQLAKQ
+180 LILEQGIQLAKQ

-212 NSIAAPAGADSVFA
+212 TSIATPAGKDSVFA

-236 SKAEQERLSREIL
+236 SKAEQERLSREVL
-249 QTIDQNVRPAYQKLG
+249 QTIDQYVRPAYQKLG
-264 TFIQKDYLPYGRQ
+264 TFIQKDYLPHGRQ
-277 HEGIWSL
+277 YEGIWSL

-296 NNTTTSESPENIHQL
+296 NNTTTSESPETIHQL

-576 KAFHDMILN
+576 KAFHDMVLN
-585 EGKLPLNILNARIK
+585 AGTLPLNILDARIK
-599 NWIKEQKAKE
+599 NWIKEQKAAA
-609 KKKNQNLG
+609 
-617 QVLVGPDLKT
+617 
-627 NRKQNI
+627 
-633 IIKNIFYFRTLKWKN
+633 
-648 L
+648 

>member
-13 VLFWMSHSSNAAP
+13 VLFWMSHSSNAAT
-26 PEINTNTIEK
+26 PETNTNTIEK
-36 SQSKPNSNVSVRV
+36 SQSKQNSGVSVRV
-49 KVLNQLLQEQWEYT
+49 KALNQLLQEQWEYT
-63 LKNSPETATVLGDLR
+63 LKNNPETATTLGDLR
-78 YNNRWTELSKNQIEK
+78 YNDRWTELSKNQIEK

-108 DSTGFSVTDQLNKD
+108 DSTGFSATDQLNKD

-130 TLKNYDLKLYEMPFN
+130 TLKSYDLKLYEMPFN

-166 KQYQDYIS
+166 KQYQDYIA

-180 LILDQGIQLAKQ
+180 LILDQGVQLAKQ

-198 MPPKYLIEKVAKQI
+198 IPPKYLIEKVVKQI
-212 NSIAAPAGADSVFA
+212 NSIATPAGKDSVFA
-226 SPLKQFPKNI
+226 SPLKQFPDNI

-249 QTIDQNVRPAYQKLG
+249 QAIDQNVRPAYQKLG

-284 PNGDELYRFYVE
+284 PKGDELYRYYVE

-526 HSALDEPDIQAEA
+526 HSALDEPDIQAET

-562 RELAKQELGDRFDI
+562 RELAKHELGDRFDI

-585 EGKLPLNILNARIK
+585 AGTLPLNILDARIK
-599 NWIKEQKAKE
+599 NWIKEQKA
-609 KKKNQNLG
+609 
-617 QVLVGPDLKT
+617 T
-627 NRKQNI
+627 A
-633 IIKNIFYFRTLKWKN
+633 
-648 L
+648 

>member
-13 VLFWMSHSSNAAP
+13 VLFWMSHSSGAAN

-36 SQSKPNSNVSVRV
+36 SQSKQKSDISVRV
-49 KVLNQLLQEQWEYT
+49 KALNQLLQEQWEYT
-63 LKNSPETATVLGDLR
+63 LKNNPEIATTLGDLR
-78 YNNRWTELSKNQIEK
+78 YNNRWTEFSKNQIKK
-93 DKKSTQNFLKRFEAI
+93 DKKTTQNFLKRFEAI
-108 DSTGFSVTDQLNKD
+108 DSTGFSATDQLNKD

-130 TLKNYDLKLYEMPFN
+130 TLKYYDLKLYEMPFN

-180 LILDQGIQLAKQ
+180 LILEQGIQLAKQ

-212 NSIAAPAGADSVFA
+212 TSIATPAGKDSVFA

-236 SKAEQERLSREIL
+236 SKAEQERLSREVL
-249 QTIDQNVRPAYQKLG
+249 QAIDQNVRPAYQKLG

-562 RELAKQELGDRFDI
+562 RELAKHELGDRFDI

-585 EGKLPLNILNARIK
+585 AGTLPLNILDARIK
-599 NWIKEQKAKE
+599 NWIKEQKAAA
-609 KKKNQNLG
+609 
-617 QVLVGPDLKT
+617 
-627 NRKQNI
+627 
-633 IIKNIFYFRTLKWKN
+633 
-648 L
+648 